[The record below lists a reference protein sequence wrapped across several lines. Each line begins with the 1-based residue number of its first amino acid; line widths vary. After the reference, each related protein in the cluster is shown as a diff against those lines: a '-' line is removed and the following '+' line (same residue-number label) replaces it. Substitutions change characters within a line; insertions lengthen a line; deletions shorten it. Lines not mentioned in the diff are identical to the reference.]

1 MLKSPA
7 AAEKVKAK
15 NIPPGFNALGSEAA
29 KANKKKSNAENDNDE
44 APAPKKKKVELVFE
58 DEMKAANEGGA
69 NATNGSNNTKSM
81 KSELISIR
89 Y

>member
-29 KANKKKSNAENDNDE
+29 KANKKNKSNAENDNDD
-44 APAPKKKKVELVFE
+44 APVPKKKKVELVFE

-81 KSELISIR
+81 KSKLS
-89 Y
+89 